1 MPKIIKSALK
11 YLLIS
16 VATTA
21 LFGVLSYFIRNE
33 VDIKNLA
40 CFSLVLFICYC
51 LIALAAPRLRKL
63 FGYKAKK

>member
-21 LFGVLSYFIRNE
+21 LYGVLSYFTGKE
-33 VDIKNLA
+33 VDIKSLA
-40 CFSLVLFICYC
+40 WFSLVLFICYC
-51 LIALAAPRLRKL
+51 LLALAAPRLRKL
-63 FGYKAKK
+63 CGFKAKE